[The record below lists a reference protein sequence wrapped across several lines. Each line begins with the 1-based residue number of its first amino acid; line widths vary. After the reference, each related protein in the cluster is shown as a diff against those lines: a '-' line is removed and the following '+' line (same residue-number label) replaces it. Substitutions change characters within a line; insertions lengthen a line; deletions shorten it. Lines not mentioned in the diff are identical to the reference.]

1 MPIANK
7 GGSEDGSGGWG
18 GSGEGEGKEG
28 IGGGLRERGKTARV
42 FSPTILTHSQ
52 S

>member
-1 MPIANK
+1 MNVPIAKK
-7 GGSEDGSGGWG
+7 GDLKMGQG